1 MDRKFCFEE
10 RNVAFVI
17 DNCPAH
23 PQIDNL
29 KAIKLYLLTPK
40 TTSKIQPMDQGV
52 IRSLE
57 ARYRKNVVR
66 KIIQSLEK
74 KKTLTKNLL
83 LQGMQMLISAWNA
96 LSTQKIV
103 NCFQKSGISTESQKP
118 PTQGKMTILSGKY
131 KTKLTTFVLFNP
143 ILLRRT
149 LMPLLLP
156 MLMLKL

>member
-1 MDRKFCFEE
+1 M
-10 RNVAFVI
+10 I

-57 ARYRKNVVR
+57 ARYHKNVVR

-74 KKTLTKNLL
+74 KKTLPKTLL
-83 LQGMQMLISAWNA
+83 LQGMQMLMSAWNA
-96 LSTQKIV
+96 LSTQTIV
-103 NCFQKSGISTESQKP
+103 NCFQKSGISTGSQKP